1 VVGHQTLKDWERGTK
16 SCSSVVLDVK
26 SAREIVLKHC
36 LQVGRESLPTET
48 VSIWECFK
56 RIIAEPIVLDTD
68 QPPFDRSMRDGYGVR
83 AEDVKKVPVLLKSV
97 GEIKAG
103 DFSSLDIKEGEA
115 VHIMTG
121 APVPGGVDAVV
132 MVEHTERIDAE
143 HVEVLRPAKA
153 GDNIARQ
160 GSEHQAG
167 ELVIDAGKIISAL
180 ELAVLATVGK
190 FRMKVFRRPTVGI
203 LATGDELVEVHETP
217 QPGQIRNSNSFSLYA
232 QVLKCGGLPV
242 TLETSRDNVSDL
254 RRQMIAGLK
263 NDVLLVSG
271 GVSMGKYD
279 LVEPVFKE
287 LGIDVHFES
296 VSMRPGKP
304 TVFATFGNRFVY
316 GLPGNP
322 VSTFVAFEL
331 FVKPVL
337 NRLQGL
343 QAGALCLIRG
353 TVQNEISEKSGRTAF
368 LPARVSIESGKTKI
382 SPISWKGS
390 ADIFSAAEANGF
402 LVVPLETTHL
412 KAGDEAEA
420 LMFDE
425 LEFESESQF

>member
-1 VVGHQTLKDWERGTK
+1 ML
-16 SCSSVVLDVK
+16 SVAEAQQRVLEQAQPLPPGEVPLGP
-26 SAREIVLKHC
+26 AALGLVLAEEVASD
-36 LQVGRESLPTET
+36 LDLPPHDKA
-48 VSIWECFK
+48 I
-56 RIIAEPIVLDTD
+56 
-68 QPPFDRSMRDGYGVR
+68 MDGYALR
-83 AEDVKKVPVLLKSV
+83 AADLATGRATLEVIEEVLAGQVPQRAV
-97 GEIKAG
+97 GPGQATR
-103 DFSSLDIKEGEA
+103 
-115 VHIMTG
+115 IMTG
-121 APVPGGVDAVV
+121 APVPAGADAVV
-132 MVEHTERIDAE
+132 MVEHTERIDAD

-160 GSEHQAG
+160 GSEHKAG

-263 NDVLLVSG
+263 NDVLVVSG

-337 NRLQGL
+337 NRLQGV

-368 LPARVSIESGKTKI
+368 LPARVSSESGKTKI

-390 ADIFSAAEANGF
+390 ADIFSAVEANGF

>member
-1 VVGHQTLKDWERGTK
+1 M
-16 SCSSVVLDVK
+16 LDVK
-26 SAREIVLKHC
+26 AAREIVLQHC
-36 LQVGRESLPTET
+36 LRVDPESLPTEP
-48 VSIWECFK
+48 VAIEECFK
-56 RIIAEPIVLDTD
+56 RIIAEAVVLDTD

-83 AEDVKKVPVLLKSV
+83 AQDVKKVPALLKSV

-103 DFSSLDIKEGEA
+103 DFSSLDIKQGET
-115 VHIMTG
+115 VQIMTG

-132 MVEHTERIDAE
+132 MVEHTERID
-143 HVEVLRPAKA
+143 VEQVQVLRSAKA
-153 GDNIARQ
+153 GDNIAWR
-160 GSEHQAG
+160 GSEHKAG
-167 ELVIDAGKIISAL
+167 ELVIGAGRTISAV
-180 ELAVLATVGK
+180 ELAVLASVGK
-190 FRMKVFRRPTVGI
+190 CRVKVFRRPAVGI
-203 LATGDELVEVHETP
+203 LATGDELVEVDEIP

-242 TLETSRDNVSDL
+242 MLETSQDNASDL
-254 RRQMIAGLK
+254 ARQVKAGLE

-287 LGIDVHFES
+287 LGIDIHFES

-304 TVFATFGNRFVY
+304 TVFATFANRFVY

-343 QAGALCLIRG
+343 QAAALCLIRG
-353 TVQNEISEKSGRTAF
+353 VIQDEINEKSGRTAF
-368 LPARVSIESGKTKI
+368 LPAKVSSRSGKTKI
-382 SPISWKGS
+382 SPVCWKGS
-390 ADIFSAAEANGF
+390 ADIFSAVGANGF

-412 KAGDEAEA
+412 KSGDEAEA
-420 LMFDE
+420 LMFEE

>member
-1 VVGHQTLKDWERGTK
+1 
-16 SCSSVVLDVK
+16 
-26 SAREIVLKHC
+26 
-36 LQVGRESLPTET
+36 
-48 VSIWECFK
+48 
-56 RIIAEPIVLDTD
+56 
-68 QPPFDRSMRDGYGVR
+68 MRDGYGVR
-83 AEDVKKVPVLLKSV
+83 AEDIKKLPVLLKWV

-103 DFSSLDIKEGEA
+103 DPASVDLQGGEA
-115 VHIMTG
+115 VQIMTG
-121 APVPGGVDAVV
+121 APVPEGVDAVV
-132 MVEHTERIDAE
+132 MVEHTERLDAE
-143 HVEVLRPAKA
+143 QVRVLKSVKA
-153 GDNIARQ
+153 GDNIARR
-160 GSEHQAG
+160 GSEHKAG
-167 ELVIDAGKIISAL
+167 ELVFDHGGIISAF

-190 FRMKVFRRPTVGI
+190 SRVKVFRRPTVGI
-203 LATGDELVEVHETP
+203 LATGDELVEVHEIP

-242 TLETSRDNVSDL
+242 MLGIARDNVSDL
-254 RRQMIAGLK
+254 KRQIIAGLE
-263 NDVLLVSG
+263 NEVLLVSG

-279 LVEPVFKE
+279 LVEHVLSE
-287 LGIDVHFES
+287 LEVDIHFES

-304 TVFATFGNRFVY
+304 TVFATLGNRFVF
-316 GLPGNP
+316 GHPGNP
-322 VSTFVAFEL
+322 VSTFLAFEL
-331 FVKPVL
+331 FVTPVL

-412 KAGDEAEA
+412 EAGDEAEA